1 MPEAETTTQNSVL
14 KSITNSIFH
23 ISASLF
29 PFTTYD
35 PTMAA
40 PPIPTAP
47 APRIPAWKRL
57 GLKLKN
63 AQDNPPEATPPEKTH
78 PPANIP
84 SIHAEREAFFKPQK
98 RNLESQQ
105 TEIPAKRAKVELA
118 KPVSQSKSKPFPGSA
133 PKTRTAGQ
141 QVWNDEERSSLP
153 APTGVFKAPGQ
164 VAKRIVFGD
173 DEEEE

>member
-1 MPEAETTTQNSVL
+1 
-14 KSITNSIFH
+14 
-23 ISASLF
+23 
-29 PFTTYD
+29 
-35 PTMAA
+35 MAA

-78 PPANIP
+78 TPANIP

-105 TEIPAKRAKVELA
+105 AEIPVKRAKVELA